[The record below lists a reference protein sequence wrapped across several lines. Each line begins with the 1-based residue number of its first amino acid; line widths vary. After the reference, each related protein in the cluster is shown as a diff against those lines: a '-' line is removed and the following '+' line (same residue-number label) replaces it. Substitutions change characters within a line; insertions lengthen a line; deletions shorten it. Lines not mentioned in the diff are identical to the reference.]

1 MAKKTKIASQ
11 EEEMPETEGPET
23 PPDRP
28 VLDQSDAAVSGHF
41 VFAKIGVA
49 RPARAVDFPI

>member
-28 VLDQSDAAVSGHF
+28 VLDQSDAAVNELIRT
-41 VFAKIGVA
+41 AKKHG
-49 RPARAVDFPI
+49 